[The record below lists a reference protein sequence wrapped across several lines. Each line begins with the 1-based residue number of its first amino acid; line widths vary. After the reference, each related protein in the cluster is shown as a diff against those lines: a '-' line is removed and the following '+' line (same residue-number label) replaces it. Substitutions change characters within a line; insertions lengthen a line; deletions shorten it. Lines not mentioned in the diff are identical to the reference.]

1 FVRQPRSSVARILDF
16 AGHAADLDAVF
27 SDERTARLAV
37 THTVAGNPDRL
48 RTGEISVRLD
58 DEWRTKMRRR
68 DRALVTAM
76 TAPLLPMFSL
86 PFRSRISETGPS
98 GGPAP

>member
-1 FVRQPRSSVARILDF
+1 MARILDF
-16 AGHAADLDAVF
+16 AGHDADLDAVF
-27 SDERTARLAV
+27 ADERTARLAV

-48 RTGEISVRLD
+48 RTGEVSVRLD
-58 DEWRTKMRRR
+58 DEWRTKMRLR

-86 PFRSRISETGPS
+86 PFRSRIRTASPDPLGSS
-98 GGPAP
+98 GR